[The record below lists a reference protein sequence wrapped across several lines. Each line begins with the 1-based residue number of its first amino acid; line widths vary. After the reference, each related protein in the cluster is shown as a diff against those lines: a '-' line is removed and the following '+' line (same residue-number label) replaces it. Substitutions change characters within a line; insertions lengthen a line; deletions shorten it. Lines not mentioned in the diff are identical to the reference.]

1 MSTVS
6 IELTQISADEYSRIL
21 SGEMTPAMAAEYL
34 RGEHIV
40 PRNFADVLRAVYD
53 AEDLSFRLTA
63 AFSAE
68 GESSA
73 SVSRK
78 IYNWISGKNTPT
90 NREDVFR
97 IAFALD
103 LTEPQTNYLLG
114 FCTNY
119 GIHYRDGRDTVYAW
133 FLRTGG
139 GYADARAFF
148 DTLPPVPLISDKRGE
163 SGERVTKFVKN
174 SFLLA
179 QNEEEL
185 RECYLSNFDNFAQ
198 FHMRAF
204 TYFDRYMKQ
213 LIHPSSAMEDVDE
226 ADYSLEA
233 VMEMYFTL
241 NMPSSRS
248 RSGYSVTQKLVKNNW
263 PNATTLKD
271 ICARR
276 KDVPRKLLLLLY
288 VITENV
294 VDQNYHEMDEG
305 YTDREERLEDH
316 WWTINAIMNDCGMPT
331 LDLRN
336 PSDWLMMYA
345 VTADDEAM
353 SEKLEQVIEYM
364 FRDVE

>member
-1 MSTVS
+1 MS

-40 PRNFADVLRAVYD
+40 ARNFGDILRSIYD
-53 AEDLSFRLTA
+53 AEDIHFHLTA
-63 AFSAE
+63 AFSADND
-68 GESSA
+68 SPASA
-73 SVSRK
+73 SRK
-78 IYNWISGKNTPT
+78 IYNWLKGQNCPT
-90 NREDVFR
+90 SREDVFR

-103 LTEPQTNYLLG
+103 LTEAQANYLLG

-119 GIHYRDGRDTVYAW
+119 GIHYRDGRDIVYVW

-139 GYADARAFF
+139 GYADAQAFF
-148 DTLPPVPLISDKRGE
+148 ASLPPVPMLSEKTEETGE
-163 SGERVTKFVKN
+163 HLTRFVRN

-179 QNEEEL
+179 QTTDEL
-185 RECYLSNFDNFAQ
+185 RECYIANLKNFTQ
-198 FHMRAF
+198 LHMRAF

-213 LIHPSSAMEDVDE
+213 LIHPNSSIDGMDE
-226 ADYSLEA
+226 TDYSLEA

-294 VDQNYHEMDEG
+294 VDSGYNEMDEG
-305 YTDREERLEDH
+305 YASHEERIEDH
-316 WWTINAIMNDCGMPT
+316 WWTINAILTDCGMPT

-336 PSDWLMMYA
+336 ASDWLMMYA
-345 VTADDEAM
+345 VTASDEAM

-364 FRDVE
+364 FRDIE

>member
-1 MSTVS
+1 MNV
-6 IELTQISADEYSRIL
+6 ELTRISADEYSRIL
-21 SGEMTPAMAAEYL
+21 SGEMTPAMAAEYM
-34 RGEHIV
+34 RGEHII
-40 PRNFADVLRAVYD
+40 PRNFGDILRSLYD
-53 AEDLSFRLTA
+53 AEDLQFRLTA
-63 AFSAE
+63 AFSTD

-73 SVSRK
+73 SVNRK
-78 IYNWISGKNTPT
+78 IYNWINGKNTPT

-103 LTEPQTNYLLG
+103 LTEAQANYLLG
-114 FCTNY
+114 FCTSY
-119 GIHYRDGRDTVYAW
+119 GIHYRDGRDTVYTW

-139 GYADARAFF
+139 GYADAREFF
-148 DTLPPVPLISDKRGE
+148 ESLPPVPLLPQENEPD
-163 SGERVTKFVKN
+163 GERVTQFVRN

-179 QNEEEL
+179 QTKEEL
-185 RECYLSNFDNFAQ
+185 RECYLNNLENLAQ

-226 ADYSLEA
+226 VDYSLEA
-233 VMEMYFTL
+233 VMDMYFTL

-248 RSGYSVTQKLVKNNW
+248 RSGYSVTQKLVKSNW

-288 VITENV
+288 VITENI
-294 VDQNYHEMDEG
+294 VDQSYHEIDEG
-305 YTDREERLEDH
+305 YTDSAERLEDH
-316 WWTINAIMNDCGMPT
+316 WWTINAILNDCGMPP

-336 PSDWLMMYA
+336 ASDWLMMYA